1 MNTVQSVLYID
12 ILEELQKNYNFS
24 DTEGIYGENP
34 GELLNS
40 FVMFSGYRDLDLYD
54 LFKVVINGQVFY
66 FGTLEVEYTW
76 KESRYPS
83 AMREFQNFMIKKLDF
98 GYGKMLIRPET
109 IQDKV
114 QEIFVKSE
122 IDFTDHPGFSS
133 RYYFVA
139 EDKGLARSFATDR
152 RLSLIEM
159 QRELYVEV
167 NNNVLLA
174 KFARNVNYDDCLSL
188 LELGELL

>member
-1 MNTVQSVLYID
+1 MNTIQSVLYID
-12 ILEELQKNYNFS
+12 ILEELQKNYNFREA
-24 DTEGIYGENP
+24 EGIFGINP
-34 GELLNS
+34 GELLGN
-40 FVMFSGYRDLDLYD
+40 FVILSKYRDLNLYD

-83 AMREFQNFMIKKLDF
+83 SVREFQNFMIKRLDF
-98 GYGKMLIRPET
+98 DYGKIMIRPES

-122 IDFTDHPGFSS
+122 IDFPDHPGFSS

-152 RLSLIEM
+152 RLSLIGL
-159 QRELYVEV
+159 QRELFVEV
-167 NNNVLLA
+167 NNNILLA
-174 KFARNVNYDDCLSL
+174 KFARNVNYDDCIAL

>member
-1 MNTVQSVLYID
+1 MNTIQSVLYID
-12 ILEELQKNYNFS
+12 ILEELQKNYNFTE
-24 DTEGIYGENP
+24 TEGIFGINP
-34 GELLNS
+34 GELLDS
-40 FVMFSGYRDLDLYD
+40 FAILSNYRDMNLID

-83 AMREFQNFMIKKLDF
+83 SVSEFQNFIIKRLDF
-98 GYGKMLIRPET
+98 DYGKIMIRPET

-122 IDFTDHPGFSS
+122 IDFPDHPGFSS

-139 EDKGLARSFATDR
+139 DDKGLARSFATDR
-152 RLSLIEM
+152 RLSLIGM
-159 QRELYVEV
+159 QRELFVQI
-167 NNNVLLA
+167 NNNMLLA
-174 KFARNVNYDDCLSL
+174 KFARNVSYDDCLVL

>member
-1 MNTVQSVLYID
+1 MNTIQSVLYID
-12 ILEELQKNYNFS
+12 ILEELQKNYNFTE
-24 DTEGIYGENP
+24 TEGIFGINP
-34 GELLNS
+34 GELLDS
-40 FVMFSGYRDLDLYD
+40 FAILSNYRDMNLYD

-83 AMREFQNFMIKKLDF
+83 SLREFQNFMIKRLDF
-98 GYGKMLIRPET
+98 DYGKIMIRPET

-122 IDFTDHPGFSS
+122 IDFPDHPGFSS

-139 EDKGLARSFATDR
+139 DDKGLARSFATDR
-152 RLSLIEM
+152 RLSLIGM
-159 QRELYVEV
+159 QRELYVEI
-167 NNNVLLA
+167 NNNILLA
-174 KFARNVNYDDCLSL
+174 KFARNVSYDDCLVL

>member
-1 MNTVQSVLYID
+1 MNTVQSVLYFD

-24 DTEGIYGENP
+24 ETDGIYGENP
-34 GELLNS
+34 RQLLNS

-54 LFKVVINGQVFY
+54 LFKVVISGQVFY

-98 GYGKMLIRPET
+98 DYGKLLIRPET

-122 IDFTDHPGFSS
+122 IDFADHPGFSS

-139 EDKGLARSFATDR
+139 EDKSLARSFATDR
-152 RLSLIEM
+152 RLSLMEM
-159 QRELYVEV
+159 QRELFVEI
-167 NNNVLLA
+167 NSNLLLA
-174 KFARNVNYDDCLSL
+174 KFSRNVNYDDCLTL

>member
-1 MNTVQSVLYID
+1 MNTIQSVLYTD
-12 ILEELQKNYNFS
+12 ILEELQDNFNFTE
-24 DTEGIYGENP
+24 TEGIFGINP

-40 FVMFSGYRDLDLYD
+40 FAILSNYRDMNLYD
-54 LFKVVINGQVFY
+54 LFKVVINGKVFY
-66 FGTLEVEYTW
+66 FGTLEVEYTG

-83 AMREFQNFMIKKLDF
+83 SVSEFQNFMIKRLDF
-98 GYGKMLIRPET
+98 DYGKIMIRPES

-122 IDFTDHPGFSS
+122 IDFPDHPGFSS

-139 EDKGLARSFATDR
+139 DDKGLARSFATDR
-152 RLSLIEM
+152 RLSLIGM
-159 QRELYVEV
+159 QRELFVEI
-167 NNNVLLA
+167 NNNILLA
-174 KFARNVNYDDCLSL
+174 KFARNVSYDDCLVL

>member
-1 MNTVQSVLYID
+1 MNTIQSVLYTD
-12 ILEELQKNYNFS
+12 ILEELQDNFNFTE
-24 DTEGIYGENP
+24 TEGIFGINP

-40 FVMFSGYRDLDLYD
+40 FAILSNYRDMNLYD
-54 LFKVVINGQVFY
+54 LFKVVINGKVFY
-66 FGTLEVEYTW
+66 FGTLEVEYTG

-83 AMREFQNFMIKKLDF
+83 SLREFQNFMIKRLDF
-98 GYGKMLIRPET
+98 DYGKIMIRPET

-122 IDFTDHPGFSS
+122 IDFPDHPGFSS

-139 EDKGLARSFATDR
+139 DDKGLARSFATDR
-152 RLSLIEM
+152 RLSLIGM
-159 QRELYVEV
+159 QRELIVEI
-167 NNNVLLA
+167 NNNILLA
-174 KFARNVNYDDCLSL
+174 KFARNVSYDDCLVL

>member
-1 MNTVQSVLYID
+1 MNTVQSVLYFD

-24 DTEGIYGENP
+24 ETEDIFGVIP

-40 FVMFSGYRDLDLYD
+40 FVMFSGYRDLDLYEW
-54 LFKVVINGQVFY
+54 FKVEINGNVFY

-83 AMREFQNFMIKKLDF
+83 SEREFQNFIIKRLDF
-98 GYGKMLIRPET
+98 NYGKFMIRPET

-122 IDFTDHPGFSS
+122 IDFDDHPGFSS

-139 EDKGLARSFATDR
+139 EDKGLARSFASDR
-152 RLSLIEM
+152 RISLIEM
-159 QRELYVEV
+159 QRELYVEI
-167 NNNVLLA
+167 NNNMLLA
-174 KFARNVNYDDCLSL
+174 KFARSVNYDDCLSL

>member
-1 MNTVQSVLYID
+1 MNTIQSVLYID
-12 ILEELQKNYNFS
+12 ILEELQKNYNFREA
-24 DTEGIYGENP
+24 EGIFGINP
-34 GELLNS
+34 GELLGNFAILS
-40 FVMFSGYRDLDLYD
+40 NYRDMNLYD
-54 LFKVVINGQVFY
+54 LFKVVINGKVFY
-66 FGTLEVEYTW
+66 FGTLEVEYAW

-83 AMREFQNFMIKKLDF
+83 SVREFQNFMIKRLDF
-98 GYGKMLIRPET
+98 DYGKIMIRPES

-122 IDFTDHPGFSS
+122 IDFPDHPGFSS

-152 RLSLIEM
+152 RLSLIGL
-159 QRELYVEV
+159 QRELFVEV
-167 NNNVLLA
+167 NNNILLA
-174 KFARNVNYDDCLSL
+174 KFARNVNYDDCIAL